1 DVSAGKAAPDKD
13 ATAGQGAAGK
23 DVSAGKGGPGKDDTA
38 GKGAAGKS
46 GAAGNGGPGK
56 DDTGS
61 KGAAGKNGAAGKGAS
76 DKDSTAGKG
85 AAGKSVSAGKGG
97 PGKDATAGK
106 GAAGKDVSAGKAAP
120 DKDATAGKGA
130 AGKDIS
136 AGKGGPGKDD
146 TGSKGAA
153 GKSGAAGKGAS
164 DKDSTAGKGA
174 AGKNVSAGKDASGKD
189 STAGKA
195 AAGKNGTA
203 GKGAS
208 GKDDT
213 AGKGVAGKGTSS
225 GKDASSGTDASS
237 SKGTAAGKGKQRVV
251 LAAEGNNDVELRMS
265 QASSAPISGM
275 VSESREPT
283 LFGLPWPW
291 VRALKI
297 VLEITQLGPLAPDRI
312 SDHAF
317 LRLLPLQIT
326 EEYGRGPGQLE
337 ADPLLAAVQVIER
350 SHYLTTSRALQELI
364 DACHFSDVYR
374 RAHIQSKNTKDA
386 AKRLAEYLEGRQGVP
401 VSIFGDGALGTS
413 KKPDVLDQNIKT
425 LHSVGSRLLGLCA
438 ILGST
443 AFLPILSLSPA
454 FRTPTKIRDM
464 GQDTLSAL
472 SLLLR
477 GGAPDLSQV
486 QRPDVIRFA
495 EAGIFAAHITIPRAL
510 NHFMAAACRLRDAHR
525 HDISSSLFVSSSIKL
540 FTHCPHLPQ
549 PLLFRAAEDGEDS
562 GLVFGL
568 TSGYGDQR
576 RAVTT
581 LPTWML
587 TKNYYKFEPNDPTK
601 ATKRLRDLFSHATP
615 AVDKESIA
623 QDNTPNVQLEC
634 PITEAR
640 SLRDSYAAFF
650 GLSVQDPGLLSILD
664 SVKANDL
671 LLQAEPPIPSRDYLR
686 KRNPDLILDLDQQ
699 MPAAHT
705 NAITQFDTPHALA
718 SLDVLLSKRPPAGKA
733 AISSPNPADTASQA
747 IEIDEEPDDSDA
759 EVEGD
764 HDADSIAAE

>member
-1 DVSAGKAAPDKD
+1 
-13 ATAGQGAAGK
+13 
-23 DVSAGKGGPGKDDTA
+23 
-38 GKGAAGKS
+38 
-46 GAAGNGGPGK
+46 
-56 DDTGS
+56 
-61 KGAAGKNGAAGKGAS
+61 
-76 DKDSTAGKG
+76 
-85 AAGKSVSAGKGG
+85 
-97 PGKDATAGK
+97 
-106 GAAGKDVSAGKAAP
+106 
-120 DKDATAGKGA
+120 
-130 AGKDIS
+130 
-136 AGKGGPGKDD
+136 
-146 TGSKGAA
+146 
-153 GKSGAAGKGAS
+153 
-164 DKDSTAGKGA
+164 
-174 AGKNVSAGKDASGKD
+174 
-189 STAGKA
+189 KA

-510 NHFMAAACRLRDAHR
+510 NHFMAAAY
-525 HDISSSLFVSSSIKL
+525 
-540 FTHCPHLPQ
+540 
-549 PLLFRAAEDGEDS
+549 GEDS

-759 EVEGD
+759 E
-764 HDADSIAAE
+764 